1 MIAATH
7 IEQEELASAN
17 ETAAES
23 SPLRIDDEGVQP
35 ASDPD
40 LRAEARWLESPAG
53 WEVSDIEDMLPGL
66 L

>member
-7 IEQEELASAN
+7 IEQEELASAS

-23 SPLRIDDEGVQP
+23 SPMRIDDEGVQP
-35 ASDPD
+35 ASNRN
-40 LRAEARWLESPAG
+40 LLAEARWLESPAE
-53 WEVSDIEDMLPGL
+53 WEVRDIEDILPGL